1 MLYIGFLACL
11 YRPVRKR
18 KKNHEFQRPVP
29 SSRKFNFTEC
39 PSRGKNEYTNTNLSD
54 LLLKCFK
61 FNLACKLKA
70 QLKKLEICKSN
81 FLNKPKFKERIKE

>member
-11 YRPVRKR
+11 YRPAVRKR

-39 PSRGKNEYTNTNLSD
+39 PSRGKNEYANTDLSD
-54 LLLKCFK
+54 LLLKCFSSS
-61 FNLACKLKA
+61 
-70 QLKKLEICKSN
+70 I
-81 FLNKPKFKERIKE
+81 